1 MFNHHTGTMLRQH
14 FDRQAGGQQL
24 QTTRTATQN
33 QRATDHQQRSTEQVA
48 SSTGTTSTTTGARAR
63 TNDRVFLSAEEER
76 RSRAA
81 ILAGWHSDA
90 CMYYQDCFDRKITP
104 GVQRDI
110 ANALV
115 EGFSLDLLRAI
126 MDETLCAPRPSWA
139 YCLAILRRC
148 ERDGLRTLEDW
159 KRDREAWASRK
170 ASNPALQ
177 YAQREYREEDF
188 GEDFFFDV
196 VAGKYAERKERDT

>member
-1 MFNHHTGTMLRQH
+1 MFNRQKRTMYRQH
-14 FDRQAGGQQL
+14 FDRQQGGTV
-24 QTTRTATQN
+24 TT
-33 QRATDHQQRSTEQVA
+33 
-48 SSTGTTSTTTGARAR
+48 TTSTTDHQARTGKYSVDSTGSTSTSTGARAR
-63 TNDRVFLSAEEER
+63 TNDRVFFSEEEKR
-76 RSRAA
+76 QSRAA
-81 ILAGWHSDA
+81 ILAGWHKDA
-90 CMYYQDCFDRKITP
+90 CMYYQECFDRKITP

-115 EGFSLDLLRAI
+115 EGFNIDLLRAI

-170 ASNPALQ
+170 ASHPALQ
-177 YAQREYREEDF
+177 YSQREYREEDF

-196 VAGKYAERKERDT
+196 FAGKYPERKEKDT